1 MSNDSLFGS
10 DEETEDQ
17 EDEIVY
23 HRDVTPS
30 TQAQLHEQV
39 PATTSIE
46 SDAEITVASIN
57 QPDIKGFYLIR
68 DLISLEM
75 QEVLLRRILDE
86 KAVTSRHPQA
96 MLFPRSS
103 ESASDIENCPTYL
116 ADMVA
121 QLPQLLQGHLSPEDF
136 DITFNE
142 MQPLQTI
149 LNLYEPGQ
157 GITPHVSAEFSL
169 DI

>member
-10 DEETEDQ
+10 DEEAEDQ
-17 EDEIVY
+17 QNERVH
-23 HRDVTPS
+23 HRDVFPS
-30 TQAQLHEQV
+30 AYDQLHEQV

-46 SDAEITVASIN
+46 SDVERTVASIK

-68 DLISLEM
+68 DLIPLEM

-121 QLPQLLQGHLSPEDF
+121 QLPQLLQAHLSPEDF
-136 DITFNE
+136 DIAFNE
-142 MQPLQTI
+142 KQPLQTI
-149 LNLYEPGQ
+149 LNLYAPGQ
-157 GITPHVSAEFSL
+157 GITPHVSTEFAL